1 MLFLFEGSSTSSMMY
16 KYSVSYLQ
24 CPNLHYSA
32 NYIHHLNKVIIIII
46 AIIIIIIIFIVIIII
61 ITIEQIVQIAVFEV
75 GKSLYFRI

>member
-46 AIIIIIIIFIVIIII
+46 AIIIIIIIIII

>member
-32 NYIHHLNKVIIIII
+32 NYIHHLNKVIIII
-46 AIIIIIIIFIVIIII
+46 AIIIIIIIIII